1 MIYSKMNFCELLAKK
16 EKEANMNDEKELD
29 TNTDEEDCGY
39 TPQKAKKGFSFGKLL
54 KSIGLL
60 LIAAVY
66 VMLIGRM
73 LLARPVGVMKTYLW
87 TDKSAEYYNASPDTF
102 KPMKQQLEEIID
114 DDGYY
119 HISKL
124 AYIEDIGEFQIT
136 VRYNNSTLERLD
148 EYYSDRVDAGECFVF
163 TLTDD
168 SGKLYDTY
176 KYASSENF
184 IYNFR
189 RLVFENVDISS
200 ADKLYLNIFYS
211 NDISSSSPMFVSF
224 KVYDSEV
231 SEIKSEVKCPKDTAS
246 SAKLYDSPS
255 FMIKD

>member
-1 MIYSKMNFCELLAKK
+1 
-16 EKEANMNDEKELD
+16 MNDEKELD
-29 TNTDEEDCGY
+29 TGIDTDDFH
-39 TPQKAKKGFSFGKLL
+39 TPEKTKKGFSIGKFF
-54 KSIGLL
+54 KSIGML

-66 VMLIGRM
+66 VLLIGRM
-73 LLARPVGVMKTYLW
+73 LLARPVGEMREYLW
-87 TDKSAEYYNASPDTF
+87 TDKSAEYFNASPDDF
-102 KPMKQQLEEIID
+102 KPMKQQLEQVID
-114 DDGYY
+114 DNGYY

-124 AYIEDIGEFQIT
+124 AYIDDIGELQIT
-136 VRYNNSTLERLD
+136 VRYNNSTLEKLD
-148 EYYSDRVDAGECFVF
+148 GFYSDRVDAGESFVF

-189 RLVFENVDISS
+189 RLVFENVDIAS
-200 ADKLYLNIFYS
+200 ANKLYLNVFYA

-224 KVYDSEV
+224 KVYDSEA
-231 SEIKSEVKCPKDTAS
+231 SEIKSEVKYGKGSAS
-246 SAKLYDSPS
+246 SDDLYDSPA